1 MTNRNRKS
9 RANTSSR
16 QHNMDWWRI
25 TAVKLPWSNEETQFE
40 KKVWSNTDR

>member
-9 RANTSSR
+9 RAKTLSR

-25 TAVKLPWSNEETQFE
+25 PAVNFQCSKE
-40 KKVWSNTDR
+40 